1 MSILTNDP
9 SPCSGRIGSPI
20 KTQGGKKM
28 AATAVIDPST
38 SKIIGTAYVDQEA
51 VDFSSFGADSTIYF
65 VERSLES
72 IEERTTESEDE
83 SDNEDKEAAS
93 KKAEEEKILL
103 QRRLSGPK
111 SFEMEDLSGGGQ
123 RGPPS
128 LKGKRRRNPV
138 AVAAPKSAAAV
149 LEDNGKR
156 HSASRD
162 GIL

>member
-1 MSILTNDP
+1 
-9 SPCSGRIGSPI
+9 
-20 KTQGGKKM
+20 M

-83 SDNEDKEAAS
+83 SDNEDKEDKEAAS
-93 KKAEEEKILL
+93 KKAAEEEKVLL

-123 RGPPS
+123 RGPPN

-138 AVAAPKSAAAV
+138 APPKSAAAV

>member
-1 MSILTNDP
+1 MTNDP

-93 KKAEEEKILL
+93 KKAAEEEKVLL

-111 SFEMEDLSGGGQ
+111 SFEMEDLSGGGGQ
-123 RGPPS
+123 RGPPN

-138 AVAAPKSAAAV
+138 AFAPPKSAAAV

>member
-1 MSILTNDP
+1 MLTNGLSP
-9 SPCSGRIGSPI
+9 SSGRIGSPI

-51 VDFSSFGADSTIYF
+51 VDLSSFGADSTIYF

-83 SDNEDKEAAS
+83 SDNEDKEAAAS
-93 KKAEEEKILL
+93 KKAAEEEKVLL
-103 QRRLSGPK
+103 QRTLSGPK

-123 RGPPS
+123 RGPPN

-138 AVAAPKSAAAV
+138 IAPPKSAAAV

>member
-1 MSILTNDP
+1 MLTNDP
-9 SPCSGRIGSPI
+9 SPFSGRIGSPI

-93 KKAEEEKILL
+93 KKAAEEEKVLL

-138 AVAAPKSAAAV
+138 APPKSAAAV

-162 GIL
+162 RIL

>member
-1 MSILTNDP
+1 
-9 SPCSGRIGSPI
+9 
-20 KTQGGKKM
+20 M

-93 KKAEEEKILL
+93 KKAAEEEKVLL

-111 SFEMEDLSGGGQ
+111 SFEMEDLSGDGGQ
-123 RGPPS
+123 RGPTS
-128 LKGKRRRNPV
+128 LKGKRRRNNLIIAP
-138 AVAAPKSAAAV
+138 PKSAAAV
-149 LEDNGKR
+149 LEDNGKK

>member
-1 MSILTNDP
+1 MTNDP

-93 KKAEEEKILL
+93 KKAAEEEEKVLL

-111 SFEMEDLSGGGQ
+111 SFEMEDLSGGGSQ
-123 RGPPS
+123 RGPPN

-138 AVAAPKSAAAV
+138 APPKSAAAV